1 MSGPHSPTCDRVA
14 KIVLRCRDG
23 LLRDA
28 LSDWLGAQPGY
39 TVAGASATGT
49 GLLRLCELRS
59 PDIAVVEFRDAGSD
73 ELDLLACL
81 KKYGSLRVVG
91 MHNALDAQAVAVL
104 LQAGVDRVVSMRS
117 GLVRLLEALNEARG
131 ARGQAVTGG
140 LTERELQ
147 VLALICAGHS
157 ANETADI
164 LAISPH
170 TVINHK
176 RRIFTKLQV
185 QSRTEAVAEVARL
198 GLRLP
203 GEVSGDSGEIRPRAG
218 DLTRRE
224 REILDSIARGDS
236 VRQTAQSLGIA
247 IKTVQCE
254 QRQLFTKLRA
264 RNRPDALTRALR
276 LGLLDLGVPRQ
287 S

>member
-1 MSGPHSPTCDRVA
+1 MSVPRTQTGDGIT

-28 LSDWLGAQPGY
+28 LSDWLGTQPGY
-39 TVAGASATGT
+39 DVTGTSETGT
-49 GLLRLCELRS
+49 GLLRLCELCS
-59 PDIAVVEFRDAGSD
+59 PDIAVVEFRDVGSD

-81 KKYGSLRVVG
+81 KRYRALRVIG
-91 MHNALDAQAVAVL
+91 MHYALDAQAVAAL
-104 LQAGVDRVVSMRS
+104 LRAGVDRLVSKRS
-117 GLVRLLEALNEARG
+117 GLVRFLEALDEERG
-131 ARGQAVTGG
+131 IRGRAATGG

-147 VLALICAGHS
+147 VLTLICAGHS
-157 ANETADI
+157 ANEAADI
-164 LAISPH
+164 LLISPH

-185 QSRTEAVAEVARL
+185 RSRTEAAAEVARL

-203 GEVSGDSGEIRPRAG
+203 GEVSGDRGEVGPKSG

-236 VRQTAQSLGIA
+236 VRQTARSLGIA
-247 IKTVQCE
+247 VKTVQCE

-264 RNRPDALTRALR
+264 RNRPDALTRAR
-276 LGLLDLGVPRQ
+276 RFGLVDLGVSRQ
-287 S
+287 P

>member
-1 MSGPHSPTCDRVA
+1 MFGPLTRDGARNS
-14 KIVLRCRDG
+14 KIVLSCRDG

-28 LSDWLGAQPGY
+28 LADWLGAQPGY
-39 TVAGASATGT
+39 VVAGASATGT
-49 GLLRLCELRS
+49 GLLRLCALRS
-59 PDIAVVEFRDAGSD
+59 PDIAVVEFRVAGSD
-73 ELDLLACL
+73 ELELLACL
-81 KKYGSLRVVG
+81 KKYRSLRVIG
-91 MHNALDAQAVAVL
+91 MHNALDEQAVAVL
-104 LQAGVDRVVSMRS
+104 LRAGVDRVVSKRS
-117 GLVRLLEALNEARG
+117 GLVRLLDALVQERG
-131 ARGQAVTGG
+131 IRGHSETGG

-164 LAISPH
+164 LVISPH

-176 RRIFTKLQV
+176 RRIFVKLQV
-185 QSRTEAVAEVARL
+185 QSRTEAAAEVARL
-198 GLRLP
+198 GLRFP
-203 GEVSGDSGEIRPRAG
+203 GEVSGENGEIGPKTG

-254 QRQLFTKLRA
+254 QRQLFTKLHA
-264 RNRPDALTRALR
+264 RNRPDALTRAR
-276 LGLLDLGVPRQ
+276 RFGLVDLGVSRQ
-287 S
+287 P

>member
-1 MSGPHSPTCDRVA
+1 MSGPRMHTGERIS

-28 LSDWLGAQPGY
+28 LSDWLGAQPGFV
-39 TVAGASATGT
+39 VAGASATGT

-59 PDIAVVEFRDAGSD
+59 PDIAVVEFRAAGVD
-73 ELDLLACL
+73 ELDLLTCL
-81 KKYGSLRVVG
+81 KKYHSLRIVG
-91 MHNALDAQAVAVL
+91 LHNALDAPAVAVL
-104 LQAGVDRVVSMRS
+104 LQEGVDRLVSKRS
-117 GLVRLLEALNEARG
+117 GLVRLLEALEAQRG
-131 ARGQAVTGG
+131 IRGQAVTGG

-157 ANETADI
+157 ANEAADI

-185 QSRTEAVAEVARL
+185 QSRIEAAAEVARL
-198 GLRLP
+198 GLLLP
-203 GEVSGDSGEIRPRAG
+203 GEVPGDGDETGPKNG

-247 IKTVQCE
+247 VKTVQCE

-264 RNRPDALTRALR
+264 RNRPDALTRAR
-276 LGLLDLGVPRQ
+276 RFGLVDLGVLRQ